1 MQRGDLFLVTRSGTQ
16 DPGKQRVFV
25 VVSRQVL
32 IDSKF
37 STVVC
42 APVYSRYDS
51 LRTQVTVGVDEGLKR
66 PSSVLCDELA
76 SLPRVMLTRFVGH
89 LKRAKLQELAR
100 ALAAALDLDLI
111 LLPAG
116 ELLQ

>member
-1 MQRGDLFLVTRSGTQ
+1 
-16 DPGKQRVFV
+16 VFV

-42 APVYSRYDS
+42 APVYSRYDG
-51 LRTQVTVGVDEGLKR
+51 LRTQVTVGVDEGLKH
-66 PSSVLCDELA
+66 PSSVHCDELA
-76 SLPRVMLTRFVGH
+76 GLPRVMLTRFVGH
-89 LKRAKLQELAR
+89 LKRAKLEELDR

-116 ELLQ
+116 VLLH